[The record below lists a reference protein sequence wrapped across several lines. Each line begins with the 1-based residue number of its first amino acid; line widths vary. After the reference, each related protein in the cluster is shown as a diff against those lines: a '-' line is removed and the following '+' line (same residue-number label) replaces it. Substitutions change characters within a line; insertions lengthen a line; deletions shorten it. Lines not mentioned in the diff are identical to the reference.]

1 MLVCSNELS
10 FLSYAEC
17 VRESSAMAA
26 YSFLMA
32 RFPVQMALFAP
43 DGTILDSNNANTFM
57 SVSEEDDADA
67 MQGPDA
73 S

>member
-1 MLVCSNELS
+1 MLGCSNELS

-17 VRESSAMAA
+17 VRESSVMAV

-57 SVSEEDDADA
+57 SVSEEDETDTI
-67 MQGPDA
+67 QGPDA